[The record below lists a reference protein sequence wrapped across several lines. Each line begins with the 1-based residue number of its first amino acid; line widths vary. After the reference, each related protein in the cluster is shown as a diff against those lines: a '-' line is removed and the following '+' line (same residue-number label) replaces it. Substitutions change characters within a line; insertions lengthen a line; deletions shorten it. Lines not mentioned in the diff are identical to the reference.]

1 MRTLALAALL
11 TLTMVGAAV
20 VSPVA
25 TGSAATSTS
34 GWQVAASYPAPP
46 LPTAI
51 ACPSVAACV
60 AVGGANNGLGGV
72 ILTTTDGGHTWE
84 ETGPTGVG
92 TLAAVACPST
102 SDCTAVGYGS
112 IVTTTDGGITW
123 TSERVPSGVEY
134 LNGIA
139 CFSVSDCTAVGGGDT
154 AGGVAIATTNRG
166 GTWSRETIPGV
177 EGLNG
182 VACPSASDCVAVGEG
197 SGPTAAIL

>member
-1 MRTLALAALL
+1 M
-11 TLTMVGAAV
+11 

-25 TGSAATSTS
+25 TDSAAASTS

-72 ILTTTDGGHTWE
+72 ILTTTTTTTTTTTDGGRTWE

-102 SDCTAVGYGS
+102 SDCTAVGYNG
-112 IVTTTDGGITW
+112 IVATTDGGSAWADQTPPP
-123 TSERVPSGVEY
+123 E
-134 LNGIA
+134 
-139 CFSVSDCTAVGGGDT
+139 VGD
-154 AGGVAIATTNRG
+154 
-166 GTWSRETIPGV
+166 
-177 EGLNG
+177 LNG
-182 VACPSASDCVAVGEG
+182 VACPSTLHCMAVGESNLAPDGGIILTGVVPPPTQGYWEVAADGGIFSFGDAQFYG
-197 SGPTAAIL
+197 SMGGTPLNRPVVGAAPAVT